1 MAQSL
6 LPGFDDAPLA
16 RDSLFL
22 AVLPAAPTAAKLE
35 AIGRGIWD
43 REGLCG
49 TRIPAERLHVTLC
62 ALGTHAGIPPGL
74 VTTASSAAAA
84 LSARP
89 FAFTF
94 DRAMSFSGGKSKALV
109 LCGGENTGALIAF
122 RQALAAALVAQGF
135 GPSRTSGFTP
145 HVTLGYAQREITPC
159 AVAEVRWDVA
169 AFALVH
175 SVQGESR
182 HVVLARWPLRA

>member
-1 MAQSL
+1 M
-6 LPGFDDAPLA
+6 PGFGDASPA

-22 AVLPAAPTAAKLE
+22 AVLPDAATAARLE
-35 AIGRGIWD
+35 AIGRDIWD
-43 REGLCG
+43 REGLSG
-49 TRIPAERLHVTLC
+49 TRIPTERLHVTLC
-62 ALGTHAGIPPGL
+62 ALGTHAGIPPGF
-74 VTTASSAAAA
+74 VIAASSAAAA

-94 DRAMSFSGGKSKALV
+94 DRAMSFAGGKSKPLV
-109 LCGGENTGALIAF
+109 LCGGENTGALLAF
-122 RQALAAALVAQGF
+122 RQALAAALVAQGL

-145 HVTLGYAQREITPC
+145 HVTLGYAQREIAPC

-182 HVVLARWPLRA
+182 HVVLARWLLRA